1 MTHASKRKGN
11 TYERELVNQA
21 KESGLSAKRAYA
33 SDGRSLGMHEEVDL
47 LVSDKRIQAK
57 RRKALAK
64 FLKPNEN
71 VDAVAFREDQG
82 DTMVLIT
89 WWEYLDFLKE
99 RQLLNS
105 QLKKPE
111 NLLNDL
117 LVAAS
122 NFYFNSSDD
131 DYRLAL
137 WEAIQKAREA
147 LK

>member
-1 MTHASKRKGN
+1 MTSSSKRKGN
-11 TYERELVNQA
+11 TYGRELVNQA

-71 VDAVAFREDQG
+71 VDAVAFREDHG

-89 WWEYLDFLKE
+89 WWEYLDLVKASQSEVSESKE
-99 RQLLNS
+99 G
-105 QLKKPE
+105 
-111 NLLNDL
+111 
-117 LVAAS
+117 S
-122 NFYFNSSDD
+122 NGESPKVFDPSS
-131 DYRLAL
+131 R
-137 WEAIQKAREA
+137 
-147 LK
+147 